1 MTILKRT
8 ASLAFASAV
17 GALLG
22 GCALVSPQQDQWQ
35 PAPVGASWV
44 SAQRSTGSFGT
55 RDVQVKATRGAS
67 TWKGTPVASVS
78 IASGGTVVQRLE
90 DGNWIALLDPKG
102 QPTVTFD
109 PPVGPQYP
117 LRVGRSWS
125 AKHRMTALST
135 GNVTDFEVSCNVE
148 AYEKVTVRAGT
159 FDAFKIGCTNS
170 LGSQDTY
177 WLSPNVQP
185 FIKRAEVRGASHPS
199 GPGTQDSELIQ
210 RP

>member
-44 SAQRSTGSFGT
+44 SEKRRTGSFGT

-78 IASGGTVVQRLE
+78 IQRRGHAPVTLSRDDRSPRGIGTPAANL
-90 DGNWIALLDPKG
+90 
-102 QPTVTFD
+102 
-109 PPVGPQYP
+109 
-117 LRVGRSWS
+117 
-125 AKHRMTALST
+125 
-135 GNVTDFEVSCNVE
+135 
-148 AYEKVTVRAGT
+148 KV
-159 FDAFKIGCTNS
+159 
-170 LGSQDTY
+170 
-177 WLSPNVQP
+177 
-185 FIKRAEVRGASHPS
+185 
-199 GPGTQDSELIQ
+199 
-210 RP
+210 

>member
-1 MTILKRT
+1 MT
-8 ASLAFASAV
+8 V
-17 GALLG
+17 
-22 GCALVSPQQDQWQ
+22 
-35 PAPVGASWV
+35 
-44 SAQRSTGSFGT
+44 
-55 RDVQVKATRGAS
+55 
-67 TWKGTPVASVS
+67 
-78 IASGGTVVQRLE
+78 
-90 DGNWIALLDPKG
+90 
-102 QPTVTFD
+102 
-109 PPVGPQYP
+109 
-117 LRVGRSWS
+117 
-125 AKHRMTALST
+125 LST

-159 FDAFKIGCTNS
+159 FDAFKIGCKNS